1 MSKVKLLLVAL
12 TATIFVGCG
21 SSNNV
26 QPQEVQDPNKVKVKV
41 MPAVNTHYNTTPHK
55 PQTGIYGGV
64 SDDSGLEY

>member
-12 TATIFVGCG
+12 TATFFVGCG
-21 SSNNV
+21 SSNSV

-41 MPAVNTHYNTTPHK
+41 IPSVDTTPHQ
-55 PQTGIYGGV
+55 PRTGIYSGV